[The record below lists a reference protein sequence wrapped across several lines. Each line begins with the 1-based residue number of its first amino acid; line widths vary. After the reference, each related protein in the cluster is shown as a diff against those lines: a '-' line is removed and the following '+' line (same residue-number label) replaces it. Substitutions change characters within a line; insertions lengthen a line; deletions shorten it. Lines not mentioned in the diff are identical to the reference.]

1 MEKKN
6 KGIGLGLR
14 RGQAGFTLVELL
26 VVVAIIVGLAA
37 AIIPNV
43 GRFSGKGNEGATAS
57 EMASIQTAMDGMLAE
72 AGIVTIAA
80 NNLASLGT
88 SVQAFTGLPTL
99 PGGGAVTLPDTT
111 TVDLTSYLRDT
122 VTSFYYC
129 WDSSGLVTEQFSS
142 ATACTT

>member
-80 NNLASLGT
+80 NNL
-88 SVQAFTGLPTL
+88 PTL